1 MVKQS
6 NTKKTKVQ
14 TMKKD
19 NSKSTDLKK
28 RYFKCI
34 YVDEKTKCVNC
45 VGRYSGKKPKQAANK
60 ALTALTK
67 NFKEQGINTNGL
79 KINFGVIE
87 QTRGSKRKKY
97 YYHGTR
103 NTLKKPVPVSIKKT
117 DKKTGKVTTEVIT
130 YKHQSTVKKISCDK
144 CPELVA
150 FNPKKELLDDNEEVP
165 SVTKESSSVNTSKKP
180 VKVKAEKK
188 QSVKVKA
195 EKNTKIKKVK
205 VAKKNSTSKAKKQ
218 IKSKK

>member
-103 NTLKKPVPVSIKKT
+103 NTLKNLFQ
-117 DKKTGKVTTEVIT
+117 
-130 YKHQSTVKKISCDK
+130 YQ
-144 CPELVA
+144 
-150 FNPKKELLDDNEEVP
+150 
-165 SVTKESSSVNTSKKP
+165 
-180 VKVKAEKK
+180 
-188 QSVKVKA
+188 
-195 EKNTKIKKVK
+195 
-205 VAKKNSTSKAKKQ
+205 
-218 IKSKK
+218 

>member
-150 FNPKKELLDDNEEVP
+150 FNPKKELLDV
-165 SVTKESSSVNTSKKP
+165 
-180 VKVKAEKK
+180 
-188 QSVKVKA
+188 
-195 EKNTKIKKVK
+195 
-205 VAKKNSTSKAKKQ
+205 
-218 IKSKK
+218 